1 MRTGACVEGVRLP
14 GSREQECPSATHPVG
29 APSGSAPNAT
39 PTILSNVRNAG
50 IVETT
55 TRSRRHLHRHH
66 RRPRGRCGDVHNA
79 FKIIS
84 HERTFVWAA
93 NCSDRARRTWTEGW
107 RPIAPPRRLHRGQ
120 LPRRRETIMRRCSV
134 TPTTQSRRAST
145 KRRGAM
151 MEDAVRGTAKM
162 RVLSVVNRKRR
173 N

>member
-1 MRTGACVEGVRLP
+1 MSWIVSGCAHAARATMRTGACVEGVRLP
-14 GSREQECPSATHPVG
+14 GSREQECPSATHPAG

-84 HERTFVWAA
+84 HERTFAWAA

-107 RPIAPPRRLHRGQ
+107 RPIAPPPPFLHLRGP
-120 LPRRRETIMRRCSV
+120 LPRRRAIIVRRCWM
-134 TPTTQSRRAST
+134 TQPRWARRK
-145 KRRGAM
+145 KRDNMTA
-151 MEDAVRGTAKM
+151 DAF
-162 RVLSVVNRKRR
+162 
-173 N
+173 